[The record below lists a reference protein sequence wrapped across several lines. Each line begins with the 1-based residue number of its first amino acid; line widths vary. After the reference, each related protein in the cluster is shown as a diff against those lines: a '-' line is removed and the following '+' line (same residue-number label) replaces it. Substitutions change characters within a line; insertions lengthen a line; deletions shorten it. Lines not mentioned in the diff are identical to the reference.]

1 MPTWMLS
8 GGLAVGELRRPP
20 LLLLL
25 MLFLQQQSWQSLF
38 QPRGEA
44 EAVLLRS
51 GAKGDTAPRQSV

>member
-1 MPTWMLS
+1 M
-8 GGLAVGELRRPP
+8 GELRRPP